1 MDDTAAGL
9 RRRLFDAAARMRKQR
24 KEPPAPE
31 GVTPAEMYAIMAVS
45 RLEGEGR
52 KVRSGDIA
60 KCGQA
65 TPSAVSQTLKSL
77 EEKGLITRQRDKGD
91 SRAVTV
97 HLTEDGRAFSA
108 RGRELH
114 EQMIDKVLTYLGP
127 EDAEHLVRIVERL
140 ADFPACEAAPAQQ
153 NGCAQAGCP
162 VASAD
167 ASPAS
172 AANADHAGASF
183 ASGAGTDNADVVAG
197 DLASAAN
204 AGHAGTVASEVAGA
218 AAGAGAALSPGAS
231 SQTASAEG
239 GVPCA

>member
-9 RRRLFDAAARMRKQR
+9 RRRLFDVAARMRKQR
-24 KEPPAPE
+24 QEPPAPK
-31 GVTPAEMYAIMAVS
+31 GITPAEMYAIMAVS

-52 KVRSGDIA
+52 KVRPGDIA

-97 HLTEDGRAFSA
+97 HLTKEGRAFSA

-114 EQMIDKVLTYLGP
+114 ERMIDGVLTYLGP

-140 ADFPACEAAPAQQ
+140 ADFPASEAVLAQQ
-153 NGCAQAGCP
+153 DGCGQAGSSAAG
-162 VASAD
+162 AS
-167 ASPAS
+167 ASPAFDASAGQAGAVSSHAVGAAMDAGTAFS
-172 AANADHAGASF
+172 AAD
-183 ASGAGTDNADVVAG
+183 
-197 DLASAAN
+197 
-204 AGHAGTVASEVAGA
+204 
-218 AAGAGAALSPGAS
+218 AS

-239 GVPCA
+239 GHPCA

>member
-1 MDDTAAGL
+1 
-9 RRRLFDAAARMRKQR
+9 
-24 KEPPAPE
+24 
-31 GVTPAEMYAIMAVS
+31 MYAIMAVS

-172 AANADHAGASF
+172 AANADHAGTSF

-197 DLASAAN
+197 DPASA
-204 AGHAGTVASEVAGA
+204 S
-218 AAGAGAALSPGAS
+218 GAS

-239 GVPCA
+239 GAPCA

>member
-24 KEPPAPE
+24 QEPPAPK
-31 GVTPAEMYAIMAVS
+31 GITPAEMYAIMAVS

-52 KVRSGDIA
+52 KVRPGDIA

-97 HLTEDGRAFSA
+97 HLTKEGRAFSA

-114 EQMIDKVLTYLGP
+114 EQMIDGVLTYLGP

-140 ADFPACEAAPAQQ
+140 ADFPASEAVLAQQ
-153 NGCAQAGCP
+153 DGCGQAGS
-162 VASAD
+162 SA
-167 ASPAS
+167 
-172 AANADHAGASF
+172 AGAS
-183 ASGAGTDNADVVAG
+183 ASPVSGAGTG
-197 DLASAAN
+197 Q
-204 AGHAGTVASEVAGA
+204 AGA
-218 AAGAGAALSPGAS
+218 ASSRAVGAAMDAGAAFSAADAS

-239 GVPCA
+239 GAPCA

>member
-24 KEPPAPE
+24 QEPPAPK
-31 GVTPAEMYAIMAVS
+31 GITPAEMYAIMAVS

-52 KVRSGDIA
+52 KVRPGDIA

-97 HLTEDGRAFSA
+97 HLTKDGRAFSV

-114 EQMIDKVLTYLGP
+114 EQMIDGVLTYLGP

-140 ADFPACEAAPAQQ
+140 ADFPASEAVLAQQ
-153 NGCAQAGCP
+153 GGRAQAGS
-162 VASAD
+162 SA
-167 ASPAS
+167 
-172 AANADHAGASF
+172 AGASVSPV
-183 ASGAGTDNADVVAG
+183 SGAGT
-197 DLASAAN
+197 SQ
-204 AGHAGTVASEVAGA
+204 AGA
-218 AAGAGAALSPGAS
+218 ASSHAVGAAMDAGAAFSAAGAP

-239 GVPCA
+239 GHPCA

>member
-1 MDDTAAGL
+1 MPQL
-9 RRRLFDAAARMRKQR
+9 ECESNVKSRRRPKASRRRRCTRSWRF
-24 KEPPAPE
+24 PA
-31 GVTPAEMYAIMAVS
+31 
-45 RLEGEGR
+45 LEGEGGR
-52 KVRSGDIA
+52 FDPATSPSR
-60 KCGQA
+60 QA
-65 TPSAVSQTLKSL
+65 TPTAVSQTLKSL

-114 EQMIDKVLTYLGP
+114 EQMIDEVLTYLGP

-140 ADFPACEAAPAQQ
+140 VDLPACKAVRAQQ

-162 VASAD
+162 VASAG

-172 AANADHAGASF
+172 TADAGQ
-183 ASGAGTDNADVVAG
+183 
-197 DLASAAN
+197 
-204 AGHAGTVASEVAGA
+204 AGA
-218 AAGAGAALSPGAS
+218 ASSHAVGTAMDAGAAFSAADVS

-239 GVPCA
+239 GHPCA

>member
-9 RRRLFDAAARMRKQR
+9 RRRLFDAAARKRKQR
-24 KEPPAPE
+24 QEPPAPK
-31 GVTPAEMYAIMAVS
+31 GLTPAEMYAIMAVS

-52 KVRSGDIA
+52 KVRPGDIA

-97 HLTEDGRAFSA
+97 HLTKEGRAFSA

-114 EQMIDKVLTYLGP
+114 EQMIDGVLTYLGP

-140 ADFPACEAAPAQQ
+140 ADLPACNAAQAQQ
-153 NGCAQAGCP
+153 DGCGQAGRP
-162 VASAD
+162 EASAD
-167 ASPAS
+167 AGPAS
-172 AANADHAGASF
+172 DANADQAGASASE
-183 ASGAGTDNADVVAG
+183 ASGVVAG
-197 DLASAAN
+197 NPACAVDA
-204 AGHAGTVASEVAGA
+204 
-218 AAGAGAALSPGAS
+218 P

-239 GVPCA
+239 GHPCA

>member
-24 KEPPAPE
+24 QEPPAPE

-52 KVRSGDIA
+52 SVRSGDIA
-60 KCGQA
+60 KCGHA

-97 HLTEDGRAFSA
+97 HLTEGGRAFSA

-114 EQMIDKVLTYLGP
+114 EQMIDGVLTYLGP
-127 EDAEHLVRIVERL
+127 KDAEHLVRIVERL
-140 ADFPACEAAPAQQ
+140 ADFPASDAALAQQ
-153 NGCAQAGCP
+153 GGCARTGSPGAG
-162 VASAD
+162 AG

-172 AANADHAGASF
+172 DAGACQ
-183 ASGAGTDNADVVAG
+183 V
-197 DLASAAN
+197 
-204 AGHAGTVASEVAGA
+204 GA
-218 AAGAGAALSPGAS
+218 AASHAAGVAAGDPACAVGAS
-231 SQTASAEG
+231 SQTASAKG
-239 GVPCA
+239 AAPCA

>member
-9 RRRLFDAAARMRKQR
+9 RRRLFNAAARMRKQR
-24 KEPPAPE
+24 QEPPTPK
-31 GVTPAEMYAIMAVS
+31 GITPAEMYAMMAVS

-114 EQMIDKVLTYLGP
+114 EQMIDEVLTYLGP
-127 EDAEHLVRIVERL
+127 EDAEHLVHIVERL
-140 ADFPACEAAPAQQ
+140 VDFPACKAARAQQ
-153 NGCAQAGCP
+153 NGYAQAGYP
-162 VASAD
+162 IASAD

-172 AANADHAGASF
+172 TADAGQAGA
-183 ASGAGTDNADVVAG
+183 
-197 DLASAAN
+197 
-204 AGHAGTVASEVAGA
+204 VASEVAGA
-218 AAGAGAALSPGAS
+218 AAGAGAVLSPGAS
-231 SQTASAEG
+231 SQTASTKG
-239 GVPCA
+239 GAPCA

>member
-1 MDDTAAGL
+1 MGDTAAGL

-97 HLTEDGRAFSA
+97 HLTEDGRTFSA

-140 ADFPACEAAPAQQ
+140 ADFPACEAASAQQ
-153 NGCAQAGCP
+153 NGCAQVGCP
-162 VASAD
+162 VAGAG

-172 AANADHAGASF
+172 AANADRTSASF
-183 ASGAGTDNADVVAG
+183 ASEAGTDNADVVAG
-197 DLASAAN
+197 DPASA
-204 AGHAGTVASEVAGA
+204 S
-218 AAGAGAALSPGAS
+218 GAS
-231 SQTASAEG
+231 SQASSAKG
-239 GVPCA
+239 GAPCA

>member
-114 EQMIDKVLTYLGP
+114 EQMIDEVLTYLGP

-167 ASPAS
+167 ASPVS

-204 AGHAGTVASEVAGA
+204 AGHAGTVASEVADA
-218 AAGAGAALSPGAS
+218 AAGASAVLSPGAS
-231 SQTASAEG
+231 SQTASTKG
-239 GVPCA
+239 GAPCA

>member
-24 KEPPAPE
+24 QEPPAPK
-31 GVTPAEMYAIMAVS
+31 GITPAEMYAIMAVS

-52 KVRSGDIA
+52 KVRPGDIA

-97 HLTEDGRAFSA
+97 HLTKEGRAFSA

-114 EQMIDKVLTYLGP
+114 EQMIDGVLTYLGP

-140 ADFPACEAAPAQQ
+140 ADFPACEAARAQQ
-153 NGCAQAGCP
+153 GGRAQAGSSATG
-162 VASAD
+162 ASASPAFDANAGQAD
-167 ASPAS
+167 ASAPE
-172 AANADHAGASF
+172 
-183 ASGAGTDNADVVAG
+183 ASGVVAG
-197 DLASAAN
+197 NPACAVDA
-204 AGHAGTVASEVAGA
+204 
-218 AAGAGAALSPGAS
+218 P

-239 GVPCA
+239 GHPCA

>member
-24 KEPPAPE
+24 QEPPAPK
-31 GVTPAEMYAIMAVS
+31 GITPAEMYAIMAVS
-45 RLEGEGR
+45 RLESEGR

-114 EQMIDKVLTYLGP
+114 EQMIDGVLTYLGP

-140 ADFPACEAAPAQQ
+140 ADFPACEAVRAQQ
-153 NGCAQAGCP
+153 NGCAQAGGP

-172 AANADHAGASF
+172 AANADHAG
-183 ASGAGTDNADVVAG
+183 
-197 DLASAAN
+197 
-204 AGHAGTVASEVAGA
+204 TVASEVAGA
-218 AAGAGAALSPGAS
+218 AAVAGDSASASGAP
-231 SQTASAEG
+231 SQIASAEG
-239 GVPCA
+239 GMPCA

>member
-24 KEPPAPE
+24 QEPP
-31 GVTPAEMYAIMAVS
+31 TPKGITSAEMYAIMAVS

-114 EQMIDKVLTYLGP
+114 EQIIDKVLTYLGP
-127 EDAEHLVRIVERL
+127 EDAEHFVRIVERL
-140 ADFPACEAAPAQQ
+140 ADFPASEEVRAQQ
-153 NGCAQAGCP
+153 KGCSQAGEL
-162 VASAD
+162 VAGAG
-167 ASPAS
+167 ASPAF
-172 AANADHAGASF
+172 D
-183 ASGAGTDNADVVAG
+183 
-197 DLASAAN
+197 AN
-204 AGHAGTVASEVAGA
+204 AGHAGTSPAS
-218 AAGAGAALSPGAS
+218 GAGADNADVAAGDPACASGAS
-231 SQTASAEG
+231 SQTASTKG
-239 GVPCA
+239 GAPCA

>member
-9 RRRLFDAAARMRKQR
+9 RRRLFNAAARMRKQR
-24 KEPPAPE
+24 QEPPTPK
-31 GVTPAEMYAIMAVS
+31 GITPAEMYAMMAVS

-114 EQMIDKVLTYLGP
+114 EQMIDEVLTYLGP
-127 EDAEHLVRIVERL
+127 EDAEHLVRTVERL
-140 ADFPACEAAPAQQ
+140 VDLPACKAARAQQ

-162 VASAD
+162 VANAG

-172 AANADHAGASF
+172 TADASQAGA
-183 ASGAGTDNADVVAG
+183 
-197 DLASAAN
+197 
-204 AGHAGTVASEVAGA
+204 VASEVAGA
-218 AAGAGAALSPGAS
+218 AAGAGAVLSPGAS

-239 GVPCA
+239 GHPCA

>member
-24 KEPPAPE
+24 QEPPVPK
-31 GVTPAEMYAIMAVS
+31 GITPAEMHAIMAVS

-77 EEKGLITRQRDKGD
+77 EEKGLIMRQRDKGD

-97 HLTEDGRAFSA
+97 HLTEGGRAFSA

-114 EQMIDKVLTYLGP
+114 EQMIDEVLTYLGS

-140 ADFPACEAAPAQQ
+140 ADFPACNAAKAQQ
-153 NGCAQAGCP
+153 GGGAQAGCP
-162 VASAD
+162 ESSAD
-167 ASPAS
+167 ASAVSGANADRAVAAASEAADAAAGDPAS
-172 AANADHAGASF
+172 AVGA
-183 ASGAGTDNADVVAG
+183 
-197 DLASAAN
+197 
-204 AGHAGTVASEVAGA
+204 
-218 AAGAGAALSPGAS
+218 P

-239 GVPCA
+239 GSPCA

>member
-24 KEPPAPE
+24 QEPPAPK
-31 GVTPAEMYAIMAVS
+31 GITPAEMHAIMAVS

-77 EEKGLITRQRDKGD
+77 EEKGLIMRQRDKGD

-97 HLTEDGRAFSA
+97 HLTEGGRAFSA

-114 EQMIDKVLTYLGP
+114 EQMIDEVLTYLGS

-140 ADFPACEAAPAQQ
+140 ADFPACNAAKAQQ
-153 NGCAQAGCP
+153 GGGTQAGCP
-162 VASAD
+162 ESSAD
-167 ASPAS
+167 ASAVSGANADRAVAAASEAADAAAGDPAS
-172 AANADHAGASF
+172 AVGA
-183 ASGAGTDNADVVAG
+183 
-197 DLASAAN
+197 
-204 AGHAGTVASEVAGA
+204 
-218 AAGAGAALSPGAS
+218 P

-239 GVPCA
+239 GSPCA

>member
-31 GVTPAEMYAIMAVS
+31 GITPAEMYAIMAVS

-114 EQMIDKVLTYLGP
+114 EQMIDGVLTYLGP

-140 ADFPACEAAPAQQ
+140 ADFPACESARAQQ
-153 NGCAQAGCP
+153 SGCAQAGCP
-162 VASAD
+162 VASAG
-167 ASPAS
+167 ASPAY
-172 AANADHAGASF
+172 AANAD
-183 ASGAGTDNADVVAG
+183 
-197 DLASAAN
+197 
-204 AGHAGTVASEVAGA
+204 HAGTVASEVAGA
-218 AAGAGAALSPGAS
+218 AAGAGAVLPPGAP

>member
-24 KEPPAPE
+24 QEPPAPK
-31 GVTPAEMYAIMAVS
+31 GITPAEMYAIMAVS

-52 KVRSGDIA
+52 KVRPGDIA

-97 HLTEDGRAFSA
+97 HLTKEGRAFSA

-114 EQMIDKVLTYLGP
+114 EQMIDGVLTYLGP
-127 EDAEHLVRIVERL
+127 EDAEHFVRIVERL
-140 ADFPACEAAPAQQ
+140 ADFPACEAARAQQ
-153 NGCAQAGCP
+153 GGRAQAGSSAAG
-162 VASAD
+162 AS
-167 ASPAS
+167 ASPAFD
-172 AANADHAGASF
+172 ANAGQAGASAPE
-183 ASGAGTDNADVVAG
+183 ASGVVAG
-197 DLASAAN
+197 NPACAVDA
-204 AGHAGTVASEVAGA
+204 
-218 AAGAGAALSPGAS
+218 P

-239 GVPCA
+239 GRPCA

>member
-24 KEPPAPE
+24 QEPPAPK
-31 GVTPAEMYAIMAVS
+31 GITPAEMYAIMAVS

-52 KVRSGDIA
+52 KVRPGDIA

-97 HLTEDGRAFSA
+97 HLTKEGRAFSA

-114 EQMIDKVLTYLGP
+114 EQMIDEVLTYLGP

-140 ADFPACEAAPAQQ
+140 VDFPACEAARAQQ

-172 AANADHAGASF
+172 AANAGHAGA
-183 ASGAGTDNADVVAG
+183 
-197 DLASAAN
+197 
-204 AGHAGTVASEVAGA
+204 VASEVAGA
-218 AAGAGAALSPGAS
+218 AAGAGAVLSPGAS
-231 SQTASAEG
+231 SQTASTKG
-239 GVPCA
+239 GAPCA

>member
-24 KEPPAPE
+24 QEPP
-31 GVTPAEMYAIMAVS
+31 TPKGITSAEMYAIMAVS
-45 RLEGEGR
+45 RLEGEGG

-114 EQMIDKVLTYLGP
+114 EQMIDEVLTYLGP

-140 ADFPACEAAPAQQ
+140 ADFPACEAASAQQ
-153 NGCAQAGCP
+153 NGCAQVGCP
-162 VASAD
+162 VASAGT
-167 ASPAS
+167 SPAS
-172 AANADHAGASF
+172 AVNADRTGASF
-183 ASGAGTDNADVVAG
+183 ASEAGTDNAD
-197 DLASAAN
+197 
-204 AGHAGTVASEVAGA
+204 
-218 AAGAGAALSPGAS
+218 AGAGDPASASGAS
-231 SQTASAEG
+231 SQASSAKG
-239 GVPCA
+239 GAPCA

>member
-24 KEPPAPE
+24 QEPPAPE

-52 KVRSGDIA
+52 SVRSGDIA
-60 KCGQA
+60 KCGHA

-97 HLTEDGRAFSA
+97 HLTEGGRAFSA

-114 EQMIDKVLTYLGP
+114 EQMIDGVLTYLGP

-140 ADFPACEAAPAQQ
+140 ADFPASEVVLAQQ
-153 NGCAQAGCP
+153 KGCAQADNSVVG
-162 VASAD
+162 AG

-172 AANADHAGASF
+172 DANTGHVGAP
-183 ASGAGTDNADVVAG
+183 ASKA
-197 DLASAAN
+197 
-204 AGHAGTVASEVAGA
+204 AGA
-218 AAGAGAALSPGAS
+218 AVDAGAS
-231 SQTASAEG
+231 SQTVSVEG
-239 GVPCA
+239 GAPCA

>member
-114 EQMIDKVLTYLGP
+114 EQMIDEVLTYLGP

-140 ADFPACEAAPAQQ
+140 VDFPACEAARAQQ

-172 AANADHAGASF
+172 AANA
-183 ASGAGTDNADVVAG
+183 
-197 DLASAAN
+197 
-204 AGHAGTVASEVAGA
+204 GHAGTVASEVAGA
-218 AAGAGAALSPGAS
+218 AAGAGAVLSPGAS
-231 SQTASAEG
+231 SQTASTKG
-239 GVPCA
+239 GAPCA

>member
-24 KEPPAPE
+24 QEPPAPK
-31 GVTPAEMYAIMAVS
+31 GITPAEMYAIMAVS

-52 KVRSGDIA
+52 KVRPGDIA

-77 EEKGLITRQRDKGD
+77 EEKSLITRQRDKGD

-97 HLTEDGRAFSA
+97 HLTKEGRAFSA

-114 EQMIDKVLTYLGP
+114 EQMIDGVLTYLGP

-140 ADFPACEAAPAQQ
+140 ADFPASEAVLAQQ
-153 NGCAQAGCP
+153 GGRAQGGS
-162 VASAD
+162 SA
-167 ASPAS
+167 
-172 AANADHAGASF
+172 AGAS
-183 ASGAGTDNADVVAG
+183 ASSVSGADTGQACAASSHAVGTAMD
-197 DLASAAN
+197 
-204 AGHAGTVASEVAGA
+204 AGA
-218 AAGAGAALSPGAS
+218 AFSAADAS

-239 GVPCA
+239 GAPCA

>member
-24 KEPPAPE
+24 QEPPAPK
-31 GVTPAEMYAIMAVS
+31 GITPAEMYAIMAVS

-52 KVRSGDIA
+52 KVRPGDIA

-97 HLTEDGRAFSA
+97 HLTKEGRAFSA

-114 EQMIDKVLTYLGP
+114 EQMIDEVLTYLGP

-140 ADFPACEAAPAQQ
+140 VDFPACEAARAQQ

-172 AANADHAGASF
+172 AANA
-183 ASGAGTDNADVVAG
+183 
-197 DLASAAN
+197 
-204 AGHAGTVASEVAGA
+204 GHAGTVASEVAGA
-218 AAGAGAALSPGAS
+218 AAGAGAVLSPGAS
-231 SQTASAEG
+231 SQTASTKG
-239 GVPCA
+239 GAPCA

>member
-24 KEPPAPE
+24 QEPPTPK
-31 GVTPAEMYAIMAVS
+31 GITPAEMYAMMAVS

-97 HLTEDGRAFSA
+97 HLTENGRAFSA

-114 EQMIDKVLTYLGP
+114 EQMIDEVLTYLGP

-140 ADFPACEAAPAQQ
+140 VDFPACKAARAQQ
-153 NGCAQAGCP
+153 NGCAQAGYP
-162 VASAD
+162 IAS
-167 ASPAS
+167 
-172 AANADHAGASF
+172 AGASS
-183 ASGAGTDNADVVAG
+183 ASTADAGQAGA
-197 DLASAAN
+197 
-204 AGHAGTVASEVAGA
+204 VASEVAGA
-218 AAGAGAALSPGAS
+218 AAGAGAVLSPDAS
-231 SQTASAEG
+231 SQTASTKG
-239 GVPCA
+239 GAPCA

>member
-24 KEPPAPE
+24 QEPPVPE

-52 KVRSGDIA
+52 SVRSGDIA
-60 KCGQA
+60 KCGHA

-97 HLTEDGRAFSA
+97 HLTDGGRSFSA

-114 EQMIDKVLTYLGP
+114 EQMIDEVLTYLGP

-140 ADFPACEAAPAQQ
+140 VDFPAREAARAQQ
-153 NGCAQAGCP
+153 NGCAQVGCP

-167 ASPAS
+167 ASPAC
-172 AANADHAGASF
+172 AA
-183 ASGAGTDNADVVAG
+183 
-197 DLASAAN
+197 
-204 AGHAGTVASEVAGA
+204 
-218 AAGAGAALSPGAS
+218 GAS

>member
-1 MDDTAAGL
+1 MPKGI
-9 RRRLFDAAARMRKQR
+9 
-24 KEPPAPE
+24 
-31 GVTPAEMYAIMAVS
+31 TPAEMYAIMAVS

-114 EQMIDKVLTYLGP
+114 EQMIDEVLTYLGP

-140 ADFPACEAAPAQQ
+140 VDFPACKAARAQQ
-153 NGCAQAGCP
+153 NGCAQAGYP
-162 VASAD
+162 IASAG

-172 AANADHAGASF
+172 TADAGQ
-183 ASGAGTDNADVVAG
+183 
-197 DLASAAN
+197 
-204 AGHAGTVASEVAGA
+204 AGA
-218 AAGAGAALSPGAS
+218 ASSHAVGTAMDAGAAFSAADAS

-239 GVPCA
+239 GAPCA

>member
-9 RRRLFDAAARMRKQR
+9 RRRLFNAAARMRKQR
-24 KEPPAPE
+24 QEPPTPK
-31 GVTPAEMYAIMAVS
+31 GITPAEMYAMMAVS

-91 SRAVTV
+91 SRAVTG

-108 RGRELH
+108 CGRELH
-114 EQMIDKVLTYLGP
+114 EQMIDEVLTYLGP

-140 ADFPACEAAPAQQ
+140 VDLPACKAARAQQ
-153 NGCAQAGCP
+153 NGCAQAGYP
-162 VASAD
+162 IASAD

-172 AANADHAGASF
+172 AANASQ
-183 ASGAGTDNADVVAG
+183 
-197 DLASAAN
+197 
-204 AGHAGTVASEVAGA
+204 AGA
-218 AAGAGAALSPGAS
+218 ASSHAVGTAMDAGAAFSAADAS
-231 SQTASAEG
+231 SQTASTKG
-239 GVPCA
+239 GAPCA

>member
-1 MDDTAAGL
+1 MDNTAAGL

-31 GVTPAEMYAIMAVS
+31 GVTPAEMYSIMAVS

-140 ADFPACEAAPAQQ
+140 ADFPACEAAPEQQ

-172 AANADHAGASF
+172 AANVDHAGASS
-183 ASGAGTDNADVVAG
+183 ASGAGADNADVVAG
-197 DLASAAN
+197 DPAS
-204 AGHAGTVASEVAGA
+204 VS
-218 AAGAGAALSPGAS
+218 GAS

-239 GVPCA
+239 GAPCA

>member
-1 MDDTAAGL
+1 MDDIAAGL
-9 RRRLFDAAARMRKQR
+9 RRRLFNAAARMRKQR
-24 KEPPAPE
+24 QEPPAPK
-31 GVTPAEMYAIMAVS
+31 GITPAEMYAIMAVS

-52 KVRSGDIA
+52 KVRPGDIA

-97 HLTEDGRAFSA
+97 HLTKEGRAFSA

-114 EQMIDKVLTYLGP
+114 EQMIDGVLTYLGP

-140 ADFPACEAAPAQQ
+140 ADFPASEAVLAQQ
-153 NGCAQAGCP
+153 GGRAQAGS
-162 VASAD
+162 SA
-167 ASPAS
+167 
-172 AANADHAGASF
+172 AGASVSPV
-183 ASGAGTDNADVVAG
+183 SGADTCQ
-197 DLASAAN
+197 
-204 AGHAGTVASEVAGA
+204 AGA
-218 AAGAGAALSPGAS
+218 ASSHAVGTAMDAGAAFSAADAS

-239 GVPCA
+239 GAPCA

>member
-1 MDDTAAGL
+1 MNDTAAGL
-9 RRRLFDAAARMRKQR
+9 RRRLFDAAARIRKQC

-60 KCGQA
+60 KCGPA
-65 TPSAVSQTLKSL
+65 TPSAVSQILKSL

-97 HLTEDGRAFSA
+97 HLTKDGRAFGA

-114 EQMIDKVLTYLGP
+114 EQMIDGVLTYLGP
-127 EDAEHLVRIVERL
+127 EDAEHFVRIVERL
-140 ADFPACEAAPAQQ
+140 ADFPACEAARARQ
-153 NGCAQAGCP
+153 NGCAQAGGP

-167 ASPAS
+167 AGPAS
-172 AANADHAGASF
+172 AANADRAGASS
-183 ASGAGTDNADVVAG
+183 ASGAGTDNADVAAG
-197 DLASAAN
+197 DPASA
-204 AGHAGTVASEVAGA
+204 SGA
-218 AAGAGAALSPGAS
+218 F

-239 GVPCA
+239 GSPCA